1 MFRSKICSYS
11 ESLELWTIGNF
22 VTMSENLRADRY
34 GLRANKWFG
43 LVDNELI
50 SLIEFIEFPNSSSD
64 VQQSVKP
71 NK

>member
-1 MFRSKICSYS
+1 M
-11 ESLELWTIGNF
+11 GNF

-64 VQQSVKP
+64 V
-71 NK
+71 